1 MRSTVFA
8 FLLLSAR
15 GGAAA
20 LAAWAVCK
28 LLRRA
33 HAPSRLLCWLWL
45 AVGLRF
51 VLPWGIPLSLPRPQ
65 NTQLAAA
72 ADTVQ
77 ELGELPLVAPPPAVS
92 APAAALPWY
101 ARLTPWHALAAV
113 WAVGVAVLAVRGI
126 VGYIKLKCHV
136 ALACKTSDGCYS
148 GACVTAPFTLGIL
161 RPRVYLPDDL
171 QGTARRAVLL
181 HEQTHIRRRDPLTK
195 PLFYAVACLHWF
207 NPLAWLAFCTFER
220 DMEAAC
226 DEAAVRGRPLPER
239 NAYCESLLH
248 FAVQGRSIPGSL
260 AFGQGSVK
268 ERIVHLLHYRRLG
281 AGALAVCAAVVGLS
295 VTACMV
301 RPQVEDAPATAA
313 PPATAET
320 AEPTPAPA
328 PTSVPAVAA
337 AALPTLDNAAN
348 SPRFICP
355 VKYKYIS
362 RFATNGHRGDDLCA
376 AEGTEIYAAADG
388 VVLAAQE
395 HYSWGNFVEIDHGAD
410 ANGLRW
416 STLYAH
422 MQSCAVQVGQ
432 TVTAG
437 QVIGY
442 VGSTGNATG
451 NACHFEMQVNGTLV
465 EPRYFTAYGGSDAA
479 ELTQEKADEILA
491 EAVRRAASDQVTAA
505 DGAALS
511 GVDLFTLPVAPPPQV
526 SGYDPENGHPGIDFA
541 AEEGAEVYA
550 VADGIVTTAD
560 YDAEKGNYVVLDHGG
575 GLETEYQ
582 HLKSLL
588 VSAGQSVVQCQ
599 VLGYVGSTGNSTGP
613 HLHFEARQDGAPADL
628 TGTALLAE

>member
-126 VGYIKLKCHV
+126 VGYIKLKRHV
-136 ALACKTSDGCYS
+136 ALACKTSDGCYG

-171 QGTARRAVLL
+171 QGTARQAVLL

-195 PLFYAVACLHWF
+195 PLFYAVVCLHWF

-226 DEAAVRGRPLPER
+226 DEAAVRAVPCPSATPTVRAFCILPCR
-239 NAYCESLLH
+239 
-248 FAVQGRSIPGSL
+248 
-260 AFGQGSVK
+260 
-268 ERIVHLLHYRRLG
+268 
-281 AGALAVCAAVVGLS
+281 
-295 VTACMV
+295 
-301 RPQVEDAPATAA
+301 
-313 PPATAET
+313 
-320 AEPTPAPA
+320 
-328 PTSVPAVAA
+328 AA
-337 AALPTLDNAAN
+337 A
-348 SPRFICP
+348 
-355 VKYKYIS
+355 Y
-362 RFATNGHRGDDLCA
+362 
-376 AEGTEIYAAADG
+376 
-388 VVLAAQE
+388 
-395 HYSWGNFVEIDHGAD
+395 
-410 ANGLRW
+410 
-416 STLYAH
+416 
-422 MQSCAVQVGQ
+422 
-432 TVTAG
+432 
-437 QVIGY
+437 
-442 VGSTGNATG
+442 
-451 NACHFEMQVNGTLV
+451 
-465 EPRYFTAYGGSDAA
+465 
-479 ELTQEKADEILA
+479 
-491 EAVRRAASDQVTAA
+491 RAAWLSARAA
-505 DGAALS
+505 
-511 GVDLFTLPVAPPPQV
+511 
-526 SGYDPENGHPGIDFA
+526 
-541 AEEGAEVYA
+541 
-550 VADGIVTTAD
+550 
-560 YDAEKGNYVVLDHGG
+560 
-575 GLETEYQ
+575 
-582 HLKSLL
+582 
-588 VSAGQSVVQCQ
+588 
-599 VLGYVGSTGNSTGP
+599 
-613 HLHFEARQDGAPADL
+613 
-628 TGTALLAE
+628 